1 MKKNA
6 LIDSFLISNI
16 DTVHFQLVLVCNRI
30 YRASVKKRLFELISN
45 HMKDISYK
53 RGERVRKIHRSG

>member
-30 YRASVKKRLFELISN
+30 VQSKRKKKTI
-45 HMKDISYK
+45 
-53 RGERVRKIHRSG
+53 